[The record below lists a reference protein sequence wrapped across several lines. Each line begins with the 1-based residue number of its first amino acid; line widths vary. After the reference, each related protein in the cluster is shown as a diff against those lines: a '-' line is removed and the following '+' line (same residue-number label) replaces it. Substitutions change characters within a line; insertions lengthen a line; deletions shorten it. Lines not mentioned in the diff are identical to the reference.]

1 MRIVMM
7 NFDNLN
13 KMIEY
18 IEKNLTNEIDYHELS
33 KITNTNIFILE
44 RIFMFL
50 TNMTIIEYINVNLN
64 NIITNNLKIKIT

>member
-1 MRIVMM
+1 M

-13 KMIEY
+13 KMIYY
-18 IEKNLTNEIDYHELS
+18 IEKNFDNEIDYNELS

-50 TNMTIIEYINVNLN
+50 TDMTIIEYI
-64 NIITNNLKIKIT
+64 KKED

>member
-1 MRIVMM
+1 M

-13 KMIEY
+13 KMVYY
-18 IEKNLTNEIDYHELS
+18 IEKNLDNEIDYNELG

-50 TNMTIIEYINVNLN
+50 TDMTIIEF
-64 NIITNNLKIKIT
+64 IKKD